1 MRTRHIKYHL
11 LILSI
16 IFSIYCFG
24 TESKPLVI
32 ELHSGERIVKSPAL
46 IDSITFDVVSLDSA
60 GIPLPIQQIW
70 EGGKSTDILTSEIAN
85 VEFKDVPT
93 IYKENVILLEG
104 DVYNSLISCANDT
117 VLYFNAGVKKCFTP
131 KVGLMLATLNTTE
144 KLPIGFIGKIEKFNL
159 NDGIYEVTCTRG
171 WYTDIFE
178 SFYGVFDS
186 KSYPDKKEISRAID
200 VSHRTI
206 NLPTIKHTFDFS
218 AKEKLDED
226 EFFGATGKITVE
238 QKNLLNV
245 RTAVLVEPGARMSM
259 SSILTSNCELSEELS
274 LCHNL
279 RYSKEIPILEQ
290 SVKIPVAP
298 LIQVYF
304 SGGIDFK
311 VQGQLGVKA
320 EVRQKYKVLSR
331 IYMSNYDVDTGDNS
345 ITIVPIENTV
355 DNIEAFG
362 NIEMSLGVY
371 GELGV
376 AIAKPGI
383 ADIGFKYENGIQ
395 FKLEA
400 PITKTAIENAS
411 RSTELY
417 DLLTGKD
424 NISLSRYSGF
434 AISSDLLKTNFWQL
448 YLSHTTDKPFLT
460 ASLLPTFHQ
469 LNLNTL
475 NESGELQLE
484 GLMRRSMFSG
494 TPRLAIFKK
503 NEDGTTSS
511 DYVDIADFIVAEESI
526 NETEKKISNVSLL
539 RNRNY
544 IGESWLLYPVVQLF
558 GYNVLANPEIPLD
571 EIHVKASDFKIKYKN
586 TLKSY
591 DKTSKT
597 IYGNS
602 LILADID
609 INNFKLQDKPV
620 IDTNVEWGICV
631 KIDRYKSSYSDKAP
645 FVTHKD
651 YHEYAFKPLK
661 GDEANSKL
669 VIEDLICEAPDFKQ
683 NGNALTST
691 LYLSWGYY
699 VVPSWADGD
708 DVTIY
713 PVESGLPV
721 DIYVK
726 PKLNFTNVSYSKAG
740 NIYNVTFKANNTATL
755 LFNSG
760 FNTIV
765 IPYYVYNWNH
775 PGWNSFFAES
785 DIYYPEPNSFIE
797 YGDDCF
803 AKMDGEFSGKFRISA
818 KGCLLENKCDAVPR
832 GTETV
837 DYYHDTKY
845 STTIITNSFLK
856 VIFCIELGSD
866 RFKSHR
872 LFDAEHIY
880 CEMRERYKWYLNKIS
895 NKSTNTILSS
905 DLKTEIRHGLYP
917 IRTYVSGNHLEYVYV
932 RD

>member
-1 MRTRHIKYHL
+1 MRTSRIKYQL
-11 LILSI
+11 LILSL

-24 TESKPLVI
+24 TESRPLVI
-32 ELHSGERIVKSPAL
+32 ELHSGERIVKSPEL

-70 EGGKSTDILTSEIAN
+70 ESGKSTDILTSEIVN

-104 DVYNSLISCANDT
+104 DVYKSLISCANDT
-117 VLYFNAGVKKCFTP
+117 VLYFNAGIKKCFTP

-144 KLPIGFIGKIEKFNL
+144 KLPIGFIGKIEKINFN
-159 NDGIYEVTCTRG
+159 DEIYEVTCTRG

-186 KSYPDKKEISRAID
+186 KSFPDKKNIFRAID
-200 VSHRTI
+200 ISQRTI
-206 NLPTIKHTFDFS
+206 NLPTIKHTFEFS

-226 EFFGATGKITVE
+226 EFFGAMGKITVE

-274 LCHNL
+274 LCHKL
-279 RYSKEIPILEQ
+279 SYSKEFPILEK

-311 VQGQLGVKA
+311 AQGKLGVKA
-320 EVRQKYKVLSR
+320 GIRQKYKVLGR
-331 IYMSNYDVDTGDNS
+331 IYISNYDIDTGDNS
-345 ITIVPIENTV
+345 ISIVPIENTV
-355 DNIEAFG
+355 ENIEAFG

-424 NISLSRYSGF
+424 NISLSRYSGS

-469 LNLNTL
+469 LNLNTV

-484 GLMRRSMFSG
+484 GLMRQSMFSG
-494 TPRLAIFKK
+494 TPRLAIFEK

-526 NETEKKISNVSLL
+526 NEEKKISNVSLL

-544 IGESWLLYPVVQLF
+544 IGESWLLRPVVQLF
-558 GYNVLANPEIPLD
+558 GYDVLANPEIPLD
-571 EIHVKASDFKIKYKN
+571 EIHVKASNFKIKYKN
-586 TLKSY
+586 TLMSY
-591 DKTSKT
+591 DKRSKT
-597 IYGNS
+597 IYGS
-602 LILADID
+602 PLILTDID
-609 INNFKLQDKPV
+609 INNFNLQNKPV
-620 IDTNVEWGICV
+620 IDTNLEWGICV
-631 KIDRYKSSYSDKAP
+631 KVDCNKDSDSYKDP
-645 FVTHKD
+645 FVTHKN

-661 GDEANSKL
+661 ANETNSKL
-669 VIEDLICEAPDFKQ
+669 VVEDLICSTPNFKQ

-691 LYLSWGYY
+691 LFLSWGYY
-699 VVPSWADGD
+699 VVPSWTDRD
-708 DVTIY
+708 DVIIY

-726 PKLNFTNVSYSKAG
+726 PKLDFTSVSYSKAG
-740 NIYNVTFKANNTATL
+740 NIYNVSFNANNTAIL
-755 LFNSG
+755 FFNSG

-775 PGWNSFFAES
+775 RGWNGYFAES
-785 DIYYPEPNSFIE
+785 DIYYPEPNGFIE
-797 YGDDCF
+797 YSDDCF
-803 AKMDGEFSGKFRISA
+803 AKMDGEINGKFRISA
-818 KGCLLENKCDAVPR
+818 KGCLLENNCDAVPK
-832 GTETV
+832 GIETV
-837 DYYHDTKY
+837 DYYRDTKY
-845 STTIITNSFLK
+845 STTQITNSTLT
-856 VIFCIELGSD
+856 VIFCFELGNNTL
-866 RFKSHR
+866 KSHQ

-895 NKSTNTILSS
+895 NTSTNTILSS

-917 IRTYVSGNHLEYVYV
+917 IRTYISGNHLEYVYV